1 MYYYNIIYTYCI
13 YVRMKLHVP
22 CMWDFK
28 QSRAGY
34 TNKEQRTT
42 KTTLGVGNL
51 KSREAGEGD

>member
-1 MYYYNIIYTYCI
+1 MY
-13 YVRMKLHVP
+13 HV
-22 CMWDFK
+22 CGI
-28 QSRAGY
+28 SNRAGRG